1 MVYCRYWIV
10 ENRRQNVLELAI
22 AYLLMRW
29 ESRKSSIS
37 LASNSA
43 YPIFSKHWCDNSS
56 HYCWLGFQ
64 HFRTGISSH
73 ERVQYCARSGN
84 HPTTCSII
92 RLLRLTVGRR
102 IYRRWPAQ
110 KSELIAKV
118 YQPEKDLLKFIRCLK
133 LFSLTC
139 PTWTCWR
146 IPIISASEMI
156 TAASQH
162 SLCPGA
168 NHQWSW
174 WHHRSQAR
182 GETLGYQWIIL
193 EQKIKIGGSGC
204 CGFGECGYG
213 WYDEWSS
220 LKFLTCWLDVRKTCM
235 GWARIP
241 LRSIQS
247 NGQGADLM
255 AI

>member
-1 MVYCRYWIV
+1 MPRHLVLRNVVQAIRMVRKCERLGILQDLLPKANEAFWYAQEQMVYCRYWIV

-22 AYLLMRW
+22 AYLLVRW
-29 ESRKSSIS
+29 ESRKSSIW

-64 HFRTGISSH
+64 HFRIGISSH

-102 IYRRWPAQ
+102 IYRRWSAQ

-133 LFSLTC
+133 LSSLTC
-139 PTWTCWR
+139 PTWTYFTDESQSSRQVRWSPPHHSSPYVQVPTTSGR
-146 IPIISASEMI
+146 GDI
-156 TAASQH
+156 T
-162 SLCPGA
+162 GA
-168 NHQWSW
+168 KPEVKPWD
-174 WHHRSQAR
+174 
-182 GETLGYQWIIL
+182 I
-193 EQKIKIGGSGC
+193 
-204 CGFGECGYG
+204 
-213 WYDEWSS
+213 
-220 LKFLTCWLDVRKTCM
+220 
-235 GWARIP
+235 
-241 LRSIQS
+241 
-247 NGQGADLM
+247 NG
-255 AI
+255 